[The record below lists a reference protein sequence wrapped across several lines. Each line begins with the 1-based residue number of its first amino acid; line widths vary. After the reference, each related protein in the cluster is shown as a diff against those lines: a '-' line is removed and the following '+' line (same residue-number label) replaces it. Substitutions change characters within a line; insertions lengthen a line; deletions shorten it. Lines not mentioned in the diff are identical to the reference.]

1 MRFHAIRESE
11 DGLSRREWVF
21 TLDDYFSPPI
31 RIKLMRYVEFSR
43 PTTRHKYRS
52 TTVYESFRDARNCP
66 SVPPL
71 PDDVKAEILEQ
82 VVDNLE
88 ISMPKSK
95 GKPRDEG

>member
-1 MRFHAIRESE
+1 MQFHASRESE
-11 DGLSRREWVF
+11 DGLSRRKWE
-21 TLDDYFSPPI
+21 FSLNTSSAPPI
-31 RIKLMRYVEFSR
+31 KVRLTRYVEFTR

-52 TTVYESFRDARNCP
+52 TTVYESFRDFRNCP

-71 PDDVKAEILEQ
+71 PDDVKEEILRQ